1 MSRTGGLARIRLHG
15 NPGTAEG
22 RRLGGIRSLASH
34 RKKLDGFVLL
44 RHVQFPRQS
53 VALAELLGILAG
65 DGHVGVYQ
73 VTVTTNSLT
82 DKEHAKYVKSLLEG
96 LFKVPASI
104 LFKKGKNAC
113 VVVVS
118 SKEVCR
124 FLVKQGL
131 VAGHKIR
138 GRLAMPEWIKAKKT
152 YRTAFVRGLFDTD
165 GCVYV
170 DIHRIRGRVYKNV
183 GMAFTNRSLPL
194 LADFRRTLTDL
205 GFSPTQK
212 TQYTV
217 FLRRE
222 KEIKWYFNLIGSSN
236 PKHLQKIADYFSLK
250 REESHSGLVRRT
262 RNAVYRKVS

>member
-96 LFKVPASI
+96 LFKVP
-104 LFKKGKNAC
+104 
-113 VVVVS
+113 
-118 SKEVCR
+118 
-124 FLVKQGL
+124 
-131 VAGHKIR
+131 
-138 GRLAMPEWIKAKKT
+138 
-152 YRTAFVRGLFDTD
+152 
-165 GCVYV
+165 
-170 DIHRIRGRVYKNV
+170 
-183 GMAFTNRSLPL
+183 
-194 LADFRRTLTDL
+194 
-205 GFSPTQK
+205 
-212 TQYTV
+212 
-217 FLRRE
+217 
-222 KEIKWYFNLIGSSN
+222 
-236 PKHLQKIADYFSLK
+236 
-250 REESHSGLVRRT
+250 
-262 RNAVYRKVS
+262 